1 MGIIR
6 CAENCFHQK
15 DGYCRQDEIT
25 AEKNLYGNDS
35 KCIYYK
41 PNIPEN
47 KENDAR

>member
-15 DGYCRQDEIT
+15 DGYCRQDKIT
-25 AEKNLYGNDS
+25 KEKNLNSYES

-41 PNIPEN
+41 PIGS
-47 KENDAR
+47 KEQKNDAY

>member
-6 CAENCFHQK
+6 CAENCTYQR

-25 AEKNLYGNDS
+25 AVNNIEGKDS

-41 PNIPEN
+41 ANYPQNEE
-47 KENDAR
+47 K